1 MLKMFPGSNLQRGR
15 VRYLIESAH
24 AQFLKAEDKISFLAM
39 GVDFDFLSE
48 SLSRFGITRSTVSMP
63 PNTVLDY
70 VVPNKMVID
79 LENTRKELKLP
90 KRITLDWVKHLTG
103 INVTGAMMDKLLKD
117 YCKHRS
123 NKGKKPIDY
132 INLCQKNFM
141 DSSNPSFPKSVSSS
155 KEPPP
160 SKIINTSSSSNY
172 IALKESLD
180 VSKEL
185 LRAEHSKIE
194 ALTEEI
200 ETLKCI
206 IKSCRAKTK
215 HYRHKLWRAEEKISK
230 GREKVVE
237 VSRKRKL
244 HLDEKESKI
253 LKFEHDVKRKKTKLD
268 NAKKVQTDLKITK
281 LVKEIVLQSI
291 CA

>member
-1 MLKMFPGSNLQRGR
+1 MGFIRCSMPASCRVSDNGGRLVLGRAGRDATFHLFFFSTPLVPSMDPKALIDDEVYKGLKNTFLKVLVQLYYLREDGSKPWSEVEDWMLKMFPGSNLQRGR

-117 YCKHRS
+117 YCLQSSCDKAF
-123 NKGKKPIDY
+123 DY
-132 INLCQKNFM
+132 FEKDVTL
-141 DSSNPSFPKSVSSS
+141 
-155 KEPPP
+155 
-160 SKIINTSSSSNY
+160 NTG
-172 IALKESLD
+172 ESL
-180 VSKEL
+180 
-185 LRAEHSKIE
+185 
-194 ALTEEI
+194 
-200 ETLKCI
+200 
-206 IKSCRAKTK
+206 
-215 HYRHKLWRAEEKISK
+215 
-230 GREKVVE
+230 GRDKDKMF
-237 VSRKRKL
+237 SRFF
-244 HLDEKESKI
+244 DGE
-253 LKFEHDVKRKKTKLD
+253 
-268 NAKKVQTDLKITK
+268 NATNR
-281 LVKEIVLQSI
+281 
-291 CA
+291 